1 MTVTSN
7 DFNNCLAKRSR
18 VRYRNAPFTTLFVYY
33 DLQSLEIN
41 VANKHAIARNSVY
54 MPISSKTL
62 DSIQA
67 AGAAAFAA
75 HAELQN
81 SVSEYSDQVKN
92 AVMSNAFDMGNDNL
106 FEEWKTLARLT
117 QAVGLIEAELRKVY
131 SAAAS
136 FSSGS
141 TSSIPA
147 LPALLSPQL
156 SQQPMEVVTSI
167 NATDVRVKK
176 TSAKGFR
183 PVKVKQK
190 KDQPLR
196 GNTAKLL
203 THLLQKLNSNEFVE
217 VNRTA
222 LAGEIGIPIGSIGA
236 SVSKLL
242 QTGHI
247 VLGPKGELKL
257 A

>member
-1 MTVTSN
+1 MT
-7 DFNNCLAKRSR
+7 
-18 VRYRNAPFTTLFVYY
+18 
-33 DLQSLEIN
+33 
-41 VANKHAIARNSVY
+41 
-54 MPISSKTL
+54 ISSKTL

-81 SVSEYSDQVKN
+81 TVSEYSDQVKA
-92 AVMSNAFDMGNDNL
+92 AVMGNAFDMGNDSL

-117 QAVGLIEAELRKVY
+117 QAVGQIEAELRKVY
-131 SAAAS
+131 AAAAT
-136 FSSGS
+136 FS
-141 TSSIPA
+141 TSKVSGVPS
-147 LPALLSPQL
+147 LPALSLPQL
-156 SQQPMEVVTSI
+156 SQQPMEVVASI

-176 TSAKGFR
+176 PTTRVSK
-183 PVKVKQK
+183 PVEAKQK
-190 KDQPLR
+190 KGRPLR

-203 THLLQKLNSNEFVE
+203 THLLQKLNSNEFIE
-217 VNRTA
+217 VNRSA
-222 LAGEIGIPIGSIGA
+222 LAGEIGIPIGSVGA

-247 VLGPKGELKL
+247 VLGPKGQLKL

>member
-1 MTVTSN
+1 MT
-7 DFNNCLAKRSR
+7 
-18 VRYRNAPFTTLFVYY
+18 
-33 DLQSLEIN
+33 
-41 VANKHAIARNSVY
+41 
-54 MPISSKTL
+54 ISSKTL

-81 SVSEYSDQVKN
+81 TVSEYSDQVKA
-92 AVMSNAFDMGNDNL
+92 AVMGNAFDMGNDNL

-117 QAVGLIEAELRKVY
+117 QAVGQIEAELLKVY
-131 SAAAS
+131 SAATS
-136 FSSGS
+136 FSNSKVSGVPS
-141 TSSIPA
+141 MPA
-147 LPALLSPQL
+147 LSLPQL
-156 SQQPMEVVTSI
+156 SQQPMEVVSSI

-176 TSAKGFR
+176 SSAKGSQK
-183 PVKVKQK
+183 PATGKQK
-190 KDQPLR
+190 KERPLR

-203 THLLQKLNSNEFVE
+203 NHLLQRLNKNEFVE
-217 VNRTA
+217 VNRSA

-247 VLGPKGELKL
+247 VVGPNGKLKL

>member
-1 MTVTSN
+1 MT
-7 DFNNCLAKRSR
+7 
-18 VRYRNAPFTTLFVYY
+18 
-33 DLQSLEIN
+33 
-41 VANKHAIARNSVY
+41 
-54 MPISSKTL
+54 ISSKTL

-81 SVSEYSDQVKN
+81 MVSEYSDQVKA
-92 AVMSNAFDMGNDNL
+92 AVMGNAFDMGNDNL

-117 QAVGLIEAELRKVY
+117 QTVGQIEAELRKVY
-131 SAAAS
+131 AAAS
-136 FSSGS
+136 SISSGK
-141 TSSIPA
+141 TSVIPA
-147 LPALLSPQL
+147 LPALSSPQF
-156 SQQPMEVVTSI
+156 SSQPMEVVTSI

-176 TSAKGFR
+176 SSSKGSKK
-183 PVKVKQK
+183 PATAKQK
-190 KDQPLR
+190 MERPLR

-203 THLLQKLNSNEFVE
+203 NHLLQKLNKNEFVE
-217 VNRTA
+217 VNRSA

-247 VLGPKGELKL
+247 VVGPNGELKL

>member
-1 MTVTSN
+1 MT
-7 DFNNCLAKRSR
+7 
-18 VRYRNAPFTTLFVYY
+18 
-33 DLQSLEIN
+33 
-41 VANKHAIARNSVY
+41 
-54 MPISSKTL
+54 ISSKTL

-81 SVSEYSDQVKN
+81 MVSEYSDQVKA
-92 AVMSNAFDMGNDNL
+92 AVMGNAFDMGNDNL

-117 QAVGLIEAELRKVY
+117 QTVGQIEAELRKVY
-131 SAAAS
+131 AAAS
-136 FSSGS
+136 SISSGK
-141 TSSIPA
+141 TSVIPA
-147 LPALLSPQL
+147 LPALSSPQF
-156 SQQPMEVVTSI
+156 SSQPMEVVTSI

-176 TSAKGFR
+176 SSSKGSKK
-183 PVKVKQK
+183 PATAKQK
-190 KDQPLR
+190 MERPLR

-203 THLLQKLNSNEFVE
+203 NHLLQKLNKNEFVE
-217 VNRTA
+217 VNRSA

-236 SVSKLL
+236 SVAKLL

-247 VLGPKGELKL
+247 VVGPNGKLKL

>member
-1 MTVTSN
+1 MS
-7 DFNNCLAKRSR
+7 
-18 VRYRNAPFTTLFVYY
+18 
-33 DLQSLEIN
+33 
-41 VANKHAIARNSVY
+41 
-54 MPISSKTL
+54 ISSKTL
-62 DSIQA
+62 DSIQS

-81 SVSEYSDQVKN
+81 TVSEYSDQVKA
-92 AVMSNAFDMGNDNL
+92 AVMGNAFDMGNDNL

-117 QAVGLIEAELRKVY
+117 QAVGQIEAELRKVY
-131 SAAAS
+131 AAAS
-136 FSSGS
+136 EFSASKVSGMPS
-141 TSSIPA
+141 
-147 LPALLSPQL
+147 LPVLSLPQL

-176 TSAKGFR
+176 PSAKGSK
-183 PVKVKQK
+183 PAKAKQK
-190 KDQPLR
+190 KDRPLR

-203 THLLQKLNSNEFVE
+203 THLLQKLNNNEFVE
-217 VNRTA
+217 VNRSA

-247 VLGPKGELKL
+247 VIGPKGKLKL

>member
-1 MTVTSN
+1 MS
-7 DFNNCLAKRSR
+7 
-18 VRYRNAPFTTLFVYY
+18 
-33 DLQSLEIN
+33 
-41 VANKHAIARNSVY
+41 
-54 MPISSKTL
+54 ISSKTL

-81 SVSEYSDQVKN
+81 SVGECSDQVKT
-92 AVMSNAFDMGNDNL
+92 AVMNNAFDMGNDNL
-106 FEEWKTLARLT
+106 FEEWKTLARLS
-117 QAVGLIEAELRKVY
+117 QAVGLIEAELRKVH
-131 SAAAS
+131 AAATA

-141 TSSIPA
+141 TSSVPA

-156 SQQPMEVVTSI
+156 AQQPMEVVSSI

-176 TSAKGFR
+176 ASTKGSKPAKA
-183 PVKVKQK
+183 KQK
-190 KDQPLR
+190 KDRPLR

-203 THLLQKLNSNEFVE
+203 THLLQKLNNSEFVE
-217 VNRTA
+217 VNRSA

-247 VLGPKGELKL
+247 VVDPKGKLKL